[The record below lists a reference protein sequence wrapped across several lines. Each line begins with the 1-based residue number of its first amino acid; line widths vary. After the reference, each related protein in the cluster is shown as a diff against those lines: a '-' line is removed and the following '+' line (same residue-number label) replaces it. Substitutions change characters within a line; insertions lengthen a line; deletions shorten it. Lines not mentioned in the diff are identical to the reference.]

1 MSSQKFSEELIVKG
15 QKYFEEKYGIK
26 ASKEEMDLWLDSL
39 ADFFSFFENSQY
51 ASNQTTSK

>member
-1 MSSQKFSEELIVKG
+1 MKG